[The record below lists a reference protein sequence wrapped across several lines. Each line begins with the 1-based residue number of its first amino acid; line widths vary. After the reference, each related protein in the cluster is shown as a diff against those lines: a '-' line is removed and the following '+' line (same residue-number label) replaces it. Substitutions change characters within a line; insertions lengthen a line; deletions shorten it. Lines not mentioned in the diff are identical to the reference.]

1 MLQLNHRL
9 STVLGELRD
18 QLDGERAAVW
28 SEAVLE
34 QNYGALPAGRPL
46 PLPGRTRGFNLL
58 LLSDGRPAH
67 FAKCRPL
74 DDAGM
79 GQETRI
85 VRILGTDESI
95 RENLPS
101 VTGTITEDAHI
112 QLARYERGELLTH
125 LLPRMDAAARA
136 AALGEI
142 LVVAGRI
149 GVVASTTISG
159 LIPRKPLRLEAQ
171 GRERLIALGA
181 AGLDARRSE
190 VLARALAAAGAVP
203 RVPQHGDLWPPNVLR
218 QPHGWRLLDF
228 EIFGQIQTPLAD
240 ACQLIRGSRF
250 IVSPTAPDTWIG
262 ALGAGGEEATTT
274 RALLQAAVERD
285 GLSVPQAEG
294 CIVAYLV
301 EIAARLLATRRPREE
316 WITLVQA
323 AADAADLLSARG
335 TLDVPGARTRVA
347 A

>member
-1 MLQLNHRL
+1 MLQLNGRL
-9 STVLGELRD
+9 STVLGELRG
-18 QLDGERAAVW
+18 QLDGEGAAVW

-34 QNYGALPAGRPL
+34 QNYGSLPAGRPL
-46 PLPGRTRGFNLL
+46 LLPGRTRGFNLL
-58 LLSDGRPAH
+58 LLSNGRPAH

-74 DDAGM
+74 DDPGM
-79 GQETRI
+79 DQETRI
-85 VRILGTDESI
+85 VRILGTDDTI
-95 RENLPS
+95 RDNLPS

-125 LLPRMDAAARA
+125 LLPRMDGAARA

-149 GVVASTTISG
+149 GVVASTTIPDLLSG
-159 LIPRKPLRLEAQ
+159 RPLRLEAE
-171 GRERLIALGA
+171 GRKRLVALAA
-181 AGLDARRSE
+181 AGLDARRSQA
-190 VLARALAAAGAVP
+190 LAQALAAAGAVP

-262 ALGAGGEEATTT
+262 ALAARGEEATTT
-274 RALLQAAVERD
+274 RSLLKAVVDRD
-285 GLSVPQAEG
+285 GLSVAQAEG
-294 CIVAYLV
+294 CIVAYLI

-316 WITLVQA
+316 WVTLVQA
-323 AADAADLLSARG
+323 AADAADLLLERG
-335 TLDVPGARTRVA
+335 TLDVPGSRIRA
-347 A
+347 AA